1 MQKDTFPNACE
12 YARASVWGLKISK
25 ARTLALVPSRAPLAP
40 PRPVRPL
47 ALGSP
52 ALPPCSF
59 TTVGSCSLTGDAPGT
74 LTRVEGARRVAASGT
89 RVRRQSFR
97 RARATVARESIAC
110 VHTTASRRARGNR
123 AMHPCTHAPMHA
135 CVQTTTQTIHADNRR
150 AFRARVGR
158 PVILSGSRARLEHH
172 PRTTASPRPRPT
184 RARTHT
190 HTYHAHTPPLNTA
203 PPRHRIARRTHKT
216 PDASHRI
223 ASHRIASRS
232 TPRTRSRLSRH
243 RHARTDD
250 ARARRRRIRR
260 KHIRVIHTSR
270 RVWRRRSLRARGRR
284 ERAIVV
290 FFARADGAP
299 SRIGRRRRRIRIR
312 DARRRARRTTP
323 RLRRIKKKHSVSRDA
338 RTRTHTRVHTRA
350 HTHTRGS
357 RPRDVFRIRGTAH
370 VRAHGC
376 IRDATSRGVHT
387 RAYARVRNVPLKAPY
402 LSRVTTRRDTTTSRA
417 VVVVVDERAS
427 SNATVDARR
436 ETLCRRYPYTRVWRG
451 GGWSDRPTVRPT
463 TRRPYWTSRERRV
476 RVRVRARGVLCTK
489 GIMRMRSRTS

>member
-1 MQKDTFPNACE
+1 MRPE
-12 YARASVWGLKISK
+12 RSRALK
-25 ARTLALVPSRAPLAP
+25 ARVA
-40 PRPVRPL
+40 
-47 ALGSP
+47 
-52 ALPPCSF
+52 
-59 TTVGSCSLTGDAPGT
+59 SL
-74 LTRVEGARRVAASGT
+74 RRVHASAVSRSVERAQPSLANPSHVCTPQPRVVRAAI
-89 RVRRQSFR
+89 V
-97 RARATVARESIAC
+97 
-110 VHTTASRRARGNR
+110 
-123 AMHPCTHAPMHA
+123 PCTHAPMHPCTHACVRA

-250 ARARRRRIRR
+250 ARRRRIRR

-290 FFARADGAP
+290 FFARGADGAP

-350 HTHTRGS
+350 HTHARIPPTRRLPHPRNGARS
-357 RPRDVFRIRGTAH
+357 RARMHP
-370 VRAHGC
+370 C
-376 IRDATSRGVHT
+376 ATSRGVHT

-451 GGWSDRPTVRPT
+451 GGWSDRPTDRPT

-476 RVRVRARGVLCTK
+476 CVRVRVRVCARAACCVQK
-489 GIMRMRSRTS
+489 A

>member
-1 MQKDTFPNACE
+1 MRPE
-12 YARASVWGLKISK
+12 RSRALK
-25 ARTLALVPSRAPLAP
+25 ARVA
-40 PRPVRPL
+40 
-47 ALGSP
+47 
-52 ALPPCSF
+52 
-59 TTVGSCSLTGDAPGT
+59 SL
-74 LTRVEGARRVAASGT
+74 RRVHASAVSRSVERAQPSLANPSHVCTPQPRVVRAAI
-89 RVRRQSFR
+89 V
-97 RARATVARESIAC
+97 
-110 VHTTASRRARGNR
+110 
-123 AMHPCTHAPMHA
+123 PCTHAPMHPCTHACVRA

-250 ARARRRRIRR
+250 ARRRRIRR

-338 RTRTHTRVHTRA
+338 RTRTHTRVHTRTR
-350 HTHTRGS
+350 THTRADPAHATS
-357 RPRDVFRIRGTAH
+357 SASAERRTFARTDASVRDVAR
-370 VRAHGC
+370 RAHPRVRTCTKRTFEGA
-376 IRDATSRGVHT
+376 ISIAGDDATRHDHVARRRRRRRRT
-387 RAYARVRNVPLKAPY
+387 RFEQC
-402 LSRVTTRRDTTTSRA
+402 DG
-417 VVVVVDERAS
+417 
-427 SNATVDARR
+427 RR
-436 ETLCRRYPYTRVWRG
+436 ETRDP
-451 GGWSDRPTVRPT
+451 
-463 TRRPYWTSRERRV
+463 
-476 RVRVRARGVLCTK
+476 A
-489 GIMRMRSRTS
+489 

>member
-1 MQKDTFPNACE
+1 MRPE
-12 YARASVWGLKISK
+12 RSRALK
-25 ARTLALVPSRAPLAP
+25 ARVA
-40 PRPVRPL
+40 
-47 ALGSP
+47 
-52 ALPPCSF
+52 
-59 TTVGSCSLTGDAPGT
+59 SL
-74 LTRVEGARRVAASGT
+74 RRVHASAVSRSVERAQPSLANPSHVCTPQPRVVRAAI
-89 RVRRQSFR
+89 V
-97 RARATVARESIAC
+97 
-110 VHTTASRRARGNR
+110 
-123 AMHPCTHAPMHA
+123 PCTHAPMHPCTHACVRA

-250 ARARRRRIRR
+250 ARRRRIRR

-299 SRIGRRRRRIRIR
+299 SRIGRRRRIRIR

-338 RTRTHTRVHTRA
+338 RTRTHTRVHTRT

-376 IRDATSRGVHT
+376 IR
-387 RAYARVRNVPLKAPY
+387 
-402 LSRVTTRRDTTTSRA
+402 
-417 VVVVVDERAS
+417 
-427 SNATVDARR
+427 ARR
-436 ETLCRRYPYTRVWRG
+436 RAACTPARTHVYETYL
-451 GGWSDRPTVRPT
+451 
-463 TRRPYWTSRERRV
+463 
-476 RVRVRARGVLCTK
+476 
-489 GIMRMRSRTS
+489 